1 MRVFTSLFCL
11 AGLSLAFT
19 VALQPAL
26 CLQTNPPAGK
36 TEAGKADDGKT
47 APKPPAPAGQVIR
60 PGKDRWPVKTATDP
74 DARSINPK
82 PEKTSVESLLD
93 LPRPVDLPLRE
104 SNPTMQEHRARPV
117 ETTVYSVE
125 VDVTDCRL
133 MPDGDYRVTLRGASG
148 KTIVMEMPD
157 TAPDFVDPT
166 APFVKPMREARIAFA
181 NKFTPEKTLKPVV
194 GHARITGIGYFGR
207 AYGDKPVEGNLIQL
221 HPVLKVEWLAKPTT
235 EFAKEAAKEAAKPKP
250 ADTPDKATKP

>member
-1 MRVFTSLFCL
+1 MRVPLSTFCF
-11 AGLSLAFT
+11 AGLCVAAL
-19 VALQPAL
+19 VALQPVKAF
-26 CLQTNPPAGK
+26 QANTPPAGK
-36 TEAGKADDGKT
+36 TEPGTTENGKT
-47 APKPPAPAGQVIR
+47 TAKPADTSTQTIR

-157 TAPDFVDPT
+157 TAPGLCSPDRPVCQANARSPHCLCQQIHAGKD
-166 APFVKPMREARIAFA
+166 AQARERTCAYY
-181 NKFTPEKTLKPVV
+181 
-194 GHARITGIGYFGR
+194 GYRLFWTR
-207 AYGDKPVEGNLIQL
+207 V
-221 HPVLKVEWLAKPTT
+221 WR
-235 EFAKEAAKEAAKPKP
+235 
-250 ADTPDKATKP
+250 

>member
-1 MRVFTSLFCL
+1 MRVSLSTFCI
-11 AGLSLAFT
+11 AGLCVAALA
-19 VALQPAL
+19 AWQPVKAF
-26 CLQTNPPAGK
+26 QANPPPPGK
-36 TEAGKADDGKT
+36 TEPGRTETGKAT
-47 APKPPAPAGQVIR
+47 AKPADTPGQTIR

-74 DARSINPK
+74 DARSINPT
-82 PEKTSVESLLD
+82 PEKTSVENLLN
-93 LPRPVDLPLRE
+93 LPRSVDLPLRE
-104 SNPTMQEHRARPV
+104 SNPNMQEHRARPV

-157 TAPDFVDPT
+157 TAPDFVDPN
-166 APFVKPMREARIAFA
+166 APFVKQMREARIAFA
-181 NKFTPEKTLKPVV
+181 NKFTPEKTLKTVS

-221 HPVLKVEWLAKPTT
+221 HPVLKVEWLAKPTAQ
-235 EFAKEAAKEAAKPKP
+235 FVPPKP
-250 ADTPDKATKP
+250 AKSGSASPGSGAKSKE